1 MHVVSFFE
9 RKGKVISCE
18 YAAPWI
24 LEIHARGL
32 FLKRK
37 RKTNLLR
44 VRCLLNPSHPHA
56 RCFFLE
62 KGGEKR
68 KHTHTHT
75 HTGTPTH
82 IRAQREREREERRE
96 KREEREKREKRERR
110 EREEREERENHPVH
124 THTHTQTHTQ
134 THTHPAPCTH
144 TNTLTHIPAPW
155 LATTKR
161 AKPNNRPAHR
171 LLRRW
176 IGNNYL
182 HRKCLFTYPPRD

>member
-1 MHVVSFFE
+1 MTVLSLMWVRCPLNPSHPMHVVSFFE

-75 HTGTPTH
+75 YGHTHTHTGT
-82 IRAQREREREERRE
+82 ERERERRE
-96 KREEREKREKRERR
+96 KREERR
-110 EREEREERENHPVH
+110 EREEREEREKRERRERREREPPRAH
-124 THTHTQTHTQ
+124 THTHTNAYTNTHTPCPLYTHKH
-134 THTHPAPCTH
+134 THTHTRPMTSDH
-144 TNTLTHIPAPW
+144 KKSQ
-155 LATTKR
+155 TK
-161 AKPNNRPAHR
+161 
-171 LLRRW
+171 
-176 IGNNYL
+176 
-182 HRKCLFTYPPRD
+182 